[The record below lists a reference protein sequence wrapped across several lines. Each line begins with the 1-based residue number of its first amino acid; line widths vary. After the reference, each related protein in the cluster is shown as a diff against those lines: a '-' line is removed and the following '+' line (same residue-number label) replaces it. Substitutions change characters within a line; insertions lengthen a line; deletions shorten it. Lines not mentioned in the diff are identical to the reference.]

1 MKNSNPKGVVPIMK
15 ETKENQKS
23 ILSIIRRIQNW
34 FAAGDP
40 PPKTQIKSLYL
51 MVFLL
56 IFGFS
61 TGTVWFLAFFRIRFY
76 EVIDHLGVLFILSAI
91 TLIPG
96 IYAAVV
102 SFCCWRRVR
111 GYDWWI
117 IPHFE

>member
-1 MKNSNPKGVVPIMK
+1 MK
-15 ETKENQKS
+15 EGKAKGHS
-23 ILSIIRRIQNW
+23 ILSISKRIHEW

-40 PPKTQIKSLYL
+40 PPKTQVKSLYL
-51 MVFLL
+51 MIFLL

-61 TGTVWFLAFFRIRFY
+61 TGSVWFLAFFRIRFY
-76 EVIDHLGVLFILSAI
+76 EAIDHLGVLFLLSAI

-96 IYAAVV
+96 IYAAFV

>member
-1 MKNSNPKGVVPIMK
+1 MK
-15 ETKENQKS
+15 EGKVVREPKFFS
-23 ILSIIRRIQNW
+23 IPKRIHEW

-40 PPKTQIKSLYL
+40 PPKTQVKSLYL

-56 IFGFS
+56 LFGIS
-61 TGTVWFLAFFRIRFY
+61 TGTVALLSVLRVYFY
-76 EVIDHLGVLFILSAI
+76 EGINNVGVLFFLSAI

-96 IYAAVV
+96 VYAAWT
-102 SFCCWRRVR
+102 SFCCWRRVP